1 MPFPPTSTKTTAEAG
16 HRHAPTNRRGA
27 VTSALVRLA
36 NLG

>member
-1 MPFPPTSTKTTAEAG
+1 MPFMPTSTEATAEAG
-16 HRHAPTNRRGA
+16 HRHAPANWRGA